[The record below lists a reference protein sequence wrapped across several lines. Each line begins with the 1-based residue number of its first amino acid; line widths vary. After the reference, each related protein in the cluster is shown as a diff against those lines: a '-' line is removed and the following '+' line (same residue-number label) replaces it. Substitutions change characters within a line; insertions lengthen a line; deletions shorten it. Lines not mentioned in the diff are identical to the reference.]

1 MSPWRLV
8 VGLLCLAGA
17 SATSACGGASDDVPG
32 RVTFNEHVA
41 PILFDNCASCHRPGE
56 VAPFPLLSF
65 ADAKAQAAQIARE
78 TLERRMPPWLPES
91 GEFPVDGVRRLSD
104 AQIDTLQRWIKQG
117 MAEGDP
123 ARRPAPPSFP
133 DGWLLGTP
141 DLVVTPE
148 RPYALAA
155 QGVDVYRNLV
165 LRTSVPSTKF
175 VSAVEFK
182 TNGAPIHHA
191 VIRVDR
197 TSASRRRDGLDG
209 NGGFDGM
216 SWNLFDPDG
225 QFIGWAPGRGPI
237 QAPEGMA
244 WRLEP
249 GMDLVVEVHVIPGS
263 DAATVAPSVGLHF
276 TDTPPTRTPVTVKM
290 GSKLIDIPAGQS
302 DYLVTDSYELPFAV
316 DLMGVYPH
324 AHYLARDMQV
334 SAAFPDGQIKT
345 LLHIKRW
352 SFHWQQDYRF
362 VTPIKL
368 PSGTRLTMRYTF
380 DNSAKNPFNPSTPP
394 KRVQAGPKSTDEMAE
409 LSLQVLTASSADSM
423 RLLNEFAGRE
433 QQANVAMGEHRVRTD
448 PGNAENRAFLGGSY
462 VQAGRFEE
470 AVPHLNAAVRLG
482 DKTAATQSDLGAA
495 LTALNR
501 PADALV
507 HFQRAATLAP
517 NDEVLHFNLGTTFAA
532 LSRSPQAEA
541 AYRRSLDINPDYVD
555 AHVNLGVSLLGR
567 RQMQDALTH
576 FQRAAEL
583 QPESAV
589 MQSNF
594 GGALMA
600 AGRPREAM
608 VAVRRALSID
618 PEFAPARDNLR
629 RLEGMGIR

>member
-1 MSPWRLV
+1 MSSLRAAV
-8 VGLLCLAGA
+8 CLLSLAGA
-17 SATSACGGASDDVPG
+17 SACGGGPSGDVPG

-41 PILFDNCASCHRPGE
+41 PIIFQNCASCHRPGE
-56 VAPFPLLSF
+56 VAPFPLLSY
-65 ADAKAQAAQIARE
+65 DDVKAEATKIGRE
-78 TLERRMPPWLPES
+78 TLERHMPPWLPEP
-91 GEFPVDGVRRLSD
+91 GEFPIAGVRRLTD
-104 AQIDTLQRWIKQG
+104 TQIDTLQRWIKQG

-123 ARRPAPPSFP
+123 VHRPVPPSFP

-141 DLVVTPE
+141 DLVVTPD
-148 RPYALAA
+148 RPFVLAP

-175 VSAVEFK
+175 VRAVEFK
-182 TNGAPIHHA
+182 ANGAPIHHA

-197 TSASRRRDGLDG
+197 TSASRRREGLDG
-209 NGGFDGM
+209 NGGFEGM

-237 QAPEGMA
+237 QTPEGMA

-249 GMDLVVEVHVIPGS
+249 GMDLVVEVHMIPGG
-263 DAATVAPSVGLHF
+263 DTATVAPSVGLHF
-276 TDTPPTRTPVTVKM
+276 TDTPATRAPVTVKM
-290 GSKLIDIPAGQS
+290 GSKLIDIPAGTT
-302 DYLVTDSYELPFAV
+302 DYLVADSYELPFAV
-316 DLMGVYPH
+316 ELMGVYPH

-334 SAAFPDGQIKT
+334 SAAFPDGQVKT
-345 LLHIKRW
+345 LLHIKHW

-362 VTPIKL
+362 ITPIRL
-368 PSGTRLTMRYTF
+368 PAGTRLTMRYTF
-380 DNSAKNPFNPSTPP
+380 DNSTKNPSNPNTPP

-409 LSLQVLTASSADSM
+409 LSLQFLTASFAD
-423 RLLNEFAGRE
+423 RVQLLNEFAERE
-433 QQANVAMGEHRVRTD
+433 QRANIAMGEHRVGTD
-448 PGNAENRAFLGGSY
+448 PENAENRAFLGGSY
-462 VQAGRFEE
+462 VQAGRFVD
-470 AVPHLNAAVRLG
+470 AIPHLNAAVRLG
-482 DKTAATQSDLGAA
+482 DTTAATQGDLGAA
-495 LTALNR
+495 LMALNR

-517 NDEVLHFNLGTTFAA
+517 NDEVLHFNLGTTLAA
-532 LSRSPQAEA
+532 LSRTTEAEA
-541 AYRRSLDINPDYVD
+541 AYRRSLALNPDYVD

-567 RQMQDALTH
+567 RQMLDALTH
-576 FQRAAEL
+576 FRRAAEL

-600 AGRPREAM
+600 AGRPREAI

-618 PEFAPARDNLR
+618 PDYAPARDNLR
-629 RLEGMGIR
+629 RLEAMGIR